1 MAEYIDLNNTE
12 VLAEAGENAKL
23 VVEEDGE
30 LKRIPASA
38 VGQVKTVNGVEPDEA
53 GNVVVSGL
61 PEDAAANQVLTTNAE
76 GAVVWGEKPFYETG
90 TSVKWDGNTEGL
102 VNSNRYYKVSD
113 AVPTKEQCIGGHVTL
128 VNDGFPMSGPF
139 TEDML
144 QIDEEN
150 IFGCDYFCVVKE
162 DGVQYAGE
170 TFPEKGIYFVKAHD
184 WQYMSEL
191 KLTDYDVKPLDARF
205 LPEGVSVVPYAGSK
219 YFFETTDNGETV
231 NLYKTEVELDGLF
244 DIEEAIE
251 YGMPVI
257 LRDSNSVE
265 SMRLV
270 SYYYESGVGRVFT
283 FYSAVLQK
291 YVRVKE
297 LRPSGSLVISG
308 YVS

>member
-53 GNVVVSGL
+53 GNVGVSYNNL
-61 PEDAAANQVLTTNAE
+61 LD
-76 GAVVWGEKPFYETG
+76 KPFYEIG

-128 VNDGFPMSGPF
+128 VYDGSPMSRQF

-170 TFPEKGIYFVKAHD
+170 TFPEKGIYFAKAHD

-205 LPEGVSVVPYAGSK
+205 LPNGVSVVPYAGSQ
-219 YFFETTDNGETV
+219 YFFQTTDNGETV
-231 NLYKTEVELDGLF
+231 ELHKTEVEFYGYF
-244 DIEEAIE
+244 DIEDAIR
-251 YGMPVI
+251 YGMQVI
-257 LRDSNSVE
+257 LRDSNSAE
-265 SMRLV
+265 TMRLV
-270 SYYYESGVGRVFT
+270 SYCFESGVGNVFT
-283 FYSAVLQK
+283 FYSAVLQR
-291 YVRVKE
+291 YVTVKE
-297 LRPSGSLVISG
+297 LKPSGSLVISG
-308 YVS
+308 YAS